1 MTTTAGGPRSLL
13 EIKQESVASGITVL
27 HLVGRISMGRPC
39 QEIEWHV
46 DELIRLNTPRLILDL
61 SEVQRVDSTGFG
73 TIVTCSGKLRKAGGE
88 LHIAGAHGIVD
99 EIANTSNLPKI
110 IPFHATV
117 AEAVASF
124 T

>member
-39 QEIEWHV
+39 LEIEWHV

-73 TIVTCSGKLRKAGGE
+73 TIVMCSGKLRKAGGE
-88 LHIAGAHGIVD
+88 LRIAGAHGIVE

-117 AEAVASF
+117 AEAAASF
-124 T
+124 A